1 MWERLRDAL
10 LQDLAQQPPNRPLRP
25 NELRREVVREERLRR
40 EPGRSEPLA
49 DRQGH
54 SPEEQRARPASAAV
68 PPLAPAR
75 AAPPQV
81 SALRTQSGLR
91 QAWLLKEILGPPVAL
106 RDLDSGP
113 GDR

>member
-10 LQDLAQQPPNRPLRP
+10 LRDLAEQPPNRPLRP
-25 NELRREVVREERLRR
+25 NELRREVVRDERLRR

-49 DRQGH
+49 NRQGR
-54 SPEEQRARPASAAV
+54 SPEEQRARPASASV
-68 PPLAPAR
+68 PPPAPAR

-91 QAWLLKEILGPPVAL
+91 QAWLLKEILGPPAAL
-106 RDLDSGP
+106 RDPYNGP
-113 GDR
+113 DDL